1 VIVIAV
7 RGLKNRLKR
16 LTARVN
22 QLTDTTI
29 TNRKEQEMDADVKVI
44 TVNGV
49 DYIPQNSVVEK
60 EINSD
65 IKIVVLQR
73 GWIVVGRFER
83 KDTQCK
89 LHNASVIRTWGTTNG
104 LGEIAESGPTS
115 STKLDKC
122 KGVVEFDYMTVVLT
136 IDCEVR
142 KWQNKL

>member
-1 VIVIAV
+1 MGTEAEV
-7 RGLKNRLKR
+7 
-16 LTARVN
+16 
-22 QLTDTTI
+22 
-29 TNRKEQEMDADVKVI
+29 KEI
-44 TVNGV
+44 RVNGV
-49 DYIPQNSVVEK
+49 DYVPKDSVVEK

-83 KDTQCK
+83 NGTQCK
-89 LHNASVIRTWGTTNG
+89 LHNASVIRVWGTSNG
-104 LGEIAESGPTS
+104 LGEIAEGGPTS